1 VRILQVILSKGFRG
15 AERHVAELAAAQA
28 GRHEVLLLIRGDAAE
43 GGVSIRDGLPSGLPV
58 AELRRPFWWLRATR
72 IARRFRPDILH
83 AHGGRASRLIA
94 QLPVAAPRLA
104 TMHLDY
110 RPRWY
115 RGLDALVAPTDWQR
129 DQALSQGFAGVVQRI
144 NLWHEPAPP
153 PAPDRIAALRAAWR
167 AGPDTV
173 VIGSVGALIPSKG
186 MDLLV
191 AAFRAADL
199 PDARLVVAGQ
209 GPESE
214 RLDALAAGDP
224 RIHLLGFRRDV
235 ADLYHAFD
243 LFVAPARLEPFG
255 LALLEALGA
264 GCPVLATA
272 TAGAREIL
280 GPDGLVA
287 PEPEALSAALR
298 HRGRVRAPRVVADL
312 SPWRRDVAL
321 DGLDALYARL
331 VTARRG

>member
-15 AERHVAELAAAQA
+15 AERHVAELAIAQA
-28 GRHEVLLLIRGDAAE
+28 GRHDVLLLIRGDAGE
-43 GGVSIRDGLPSGLPV
+43 GGVSIRDALPGGLPV
-58 AELRRPFWWLRATR
+58 AELRRPFWWLRTLR

-94 QLPVAAPRLA
+94 RLPVAAPRLA

-129 DQALSQGFAGVVQRI
+129 DQARSQGFAGVVQRI
-144 NLWHEPAPP
+144 NLWHEPTPP
-153 PAPDRIAALRAAWR
+153 PAPDRIAALRAAWG

-191 AAFRAADL
+191 AAFRAAEL
-199 PDARLVVAGQ
+199 PDARLVIAGQ
-209 GPESE
+209 GPERE
-214 RLDALAAGDP
+214 RLDALADGDP
-224 RIHLLGFRRDV
+224 RVHLLGFRRDV
-235 ADLYHAFD
+235 AELYHAFD
-243 LFVAPARLEPFG
+243 LFVAPARFEPFG
-255 LALLEALGA
+255 LALLEALDA

-287 PEPEALSAALR
+287 PEPDALCGALR
-298 HRGRVRAPRVVADL
+298 QRGRVRAPRVVADL
-312 SPWRRDVAL
+312 SAWRREAAL

-331 VTARRG
+331 VTACRG